1 VSHHVAKP
9 GHASAPGGART
20 TPHSVESNGTR
31 PRGCRTRVQPTT
43 CSAEALAWRR
53 SCNARWHEQTQ
64 RQPES
69 LQGGRPRAA
78 GRRDPPGAQQA
89 EARAERRSG
98 AVRDAP
104 VGSRRDLAGRPVCI
118 SERAVRRERAAGE
131 RFEWRDAP
139 RAWQRRVES
148 PCYSANAQAGRHS
161 PLAERRV
168 YRDEAIRI
176 QHEDA
181 RHEHELTIEDCREKA
196 VSGHHQ
202 EVCRIRWKEG
212 VQRRSE
218 EILGFPT
225 EVIRRREEARRSGGI
240 TETHNEKSLNR
251 GSRVGAAAGRIDLLA
266 VGEVDWR
273 TLLGPRARA
282 RATSQCLHP
291 KGSSS

>member
-1 VSHHVAKP
+1 M
-9 GHASAPGGART
+9 AR
-20 TPHSVESNGTR
+20 R
-31 PRGCRTRVQPTT
+31 PP
-43 CSAEALAWRR
+43 SLA
-53 SCNARWHEQTQ
+53 T
-64 RQPES
+64 
-69 LQGGRPRAA
+69 G
-78 GRRDPPGAQQA
+78 
-89 EARAERRSG
+89 
-98 AVRDAP
+98 
-104 VGSRRDLAGRPVCI
+104 
-118 SERAVRRERAAGE
+118 
-131 RFEWRDAP
+131 
-139 RAWQRRVES
+139 RVES
-148 PCYSANAQAGRHS
+148 PCCSANAQAGRHS

-168 YRDEAIRI
+168 YREEAIRI

-181 RHEHELTIEDCREKA
+181 RHEHEDTIEDCREKA

-273 TLLGPRARA
+273 TLLGPRPRA
-282 RATSQCLHP
+282 LATSQCLHP